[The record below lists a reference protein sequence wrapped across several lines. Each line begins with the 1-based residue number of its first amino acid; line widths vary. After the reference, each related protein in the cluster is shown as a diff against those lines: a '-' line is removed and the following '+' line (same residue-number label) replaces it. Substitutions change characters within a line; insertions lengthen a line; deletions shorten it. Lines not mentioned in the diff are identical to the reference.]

1 MSRMIKTSVFAA
13 VLGAA
18 SAQQGSP
25 VNVDMDML
33 TDFTARFSV
42 DTATLI
48 KNAQLPPDVAMGMP
62 GFAFHGAIQA
72 DVGGERLKITLHGF
86 DSMPDHPM
94 NPNEPAWMIGAHEKG
109 SAEFI
114 FDGPGGFVSYRG
126 KADERM
132 PHVFGG
138 DGGDSTPPIKLEACA
153 KVNFPKGLLPP
164 GQMIKSQMVQMKP
177 MIEQQLSM
185 APHADA
191 TVDGDQVA
199 IYNSK
204 EVLND
209 HSIHPMYA
217 GIKEKDGTPLGAG
230 VVQPTGGTW
239 TPFFRFTQWT
249 HGAGEISEIQCAK
262 SLDSTSLAADRHA
275 AVHMQAFD
283 RVMASLKGAEA
294 LQRVFAAFPAEP
306 SLIFKS
312 SGRAAIALEEKR
324 ATSSSLFPAVAV
336 AVAAGALGGMVSFF
350 AFVKGTSKANR
361 VSLISDDA

>member
-1 MSRMIKTSVFAA
+1 MSRMLKTSVFAA

-18 SAQQGSP
+18 SAQQGSA

-185 APHADA
+185 PHTDA
-191 TVDGDQVA
+191 TVDGDQIA
-199 IYNSK
+199 IYYSDLHQPPIY
-204 EVLND
+204 V
-209 HSIHPMYA
+209 

-230 VVQPTGGTW
+230 VVQPTDGTW
-239 TPFFRFTQWT
+239 KPFFRFTQWT

-312 SGRAAIALEEKR
+312 AGNAATALDEQP
-324 ATSSSLFPAVAV
+324 ASSSSSLFPTIAV